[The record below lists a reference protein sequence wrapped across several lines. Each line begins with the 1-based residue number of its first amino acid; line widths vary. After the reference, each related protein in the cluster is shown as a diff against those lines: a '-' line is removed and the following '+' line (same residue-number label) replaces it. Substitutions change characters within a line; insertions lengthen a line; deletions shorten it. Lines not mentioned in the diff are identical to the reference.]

1 MIAES
6 IETESRPQIS
16 LWTIFT
22 SYFIV
27 GLTAFGMAILQK
39 LKALVM
45 DNHWLSE
52 EEMNE
57 GLAMVQLYPGPLM
70 VDFSAYVGYKLRGV
84 MGAILATTGFI
95 LPSFVLMSVLSA
107 FYFAAGN
114 LPWVHP
120 LFLGLEA
127 LVVGILFNVTLEMG
141 GRNIQSRT
149 QAVIMLLAFAALLF
163 KVNAV
168 LIVLV
173 ALALGAWLIR
183 PWLARG
189 KWLGQANPPQ
199 RWNLSPQNGGQAIG
213 AVVVVILAV
222 VAFSWSLKS
231 EIGGLA
237 LSLFKI
243 GSVAFGNGSAIIPL
257 IQAET
262 VDAHH
267 WLTLSQFADGIAL
280 GQITPGPFLITATF
294 IGYKLAGFWGGLLA
308 TFAIFS
314 PSFAM
319 TLVFTEIFAR
329 IRNLK
334 AVRGALAGVMASFVG
349 LLAVVLLQ
357 LGGVALTSPAS
368 LALAGGS
375 VYRRALLQDRHP
387 VGFSWRGNDLGRPA
401 GPGAGIA
408 GGSHETISGI
418 CARRRRRARRSAS
431 WGTTR
436 PARA

>member
-1 MIAES
+1 MEVNS
-6 IETESRPQIS
+6 PNTSETQTPPQIS
-16 LWTIFT
+16 LWTIFK

-27 GLTAFGMAILQK
+27 GLTAFGMSILQK

-45 DNHWLSE
+45 DNAWLSE
-52 EEMNE
+52 EEMNA
-57 GLAMVQLYPGPLM
+57 GLALVQLYPGPIM
-70 VDFSAYVGYKLRGV
+70 VDFTAYVGYKLRGV
-84 MGAILATTGFI
+84 IGAILATIGFI

-114 LPWVHP
+114 LPRVHS

-127 LVVGILFNVTLEMG
+127 LVVGILLNVTLDMG
-141 GRNIQSRT
+141 GRNIQQRI

-168 LIVLV
+168 LIILV

-183 PWLARG
+183 PEAG
-189 KWLGQANPPQ
+189 KNNGAGKPSPKVEPVSMK
-199 RWNLSPQNGGQAIG
+199 RWAGIS

-231 EIGGLA
+231 DIGGLA
-237 LSLFKI
+237 LSLFKV
-243 GSVAFGNGSAIIPL
+243 GSVAFGNGSTIIPL
-257 IQAET
+257 IQSET
-262 VDAHH
+262 VDTHH
-267 WLTLSQFADGIAL
+267 WMTLSQFADGVAL

-319 TLVFTEIFAR
+319 TLFFTEIFAR
-329 IRNLK
+329 IRDLK
-334 AVRGALAGVMASFVG
+334 PVRGALAGVMASFVG

-357 LGGVALTSPAS
+357 LGGLALTTPA
-368 LALAGGS
+368 AFTLAGGAFIA
-375 VYRRALLQDRHP
+375 VRWFKVDILWVFLGGVAL
-387 VGFSWRGNDLGRPA
+387 W
-401 GPGAGIA
+401 
-408 GGSHETISGI
+408 GGLLAFGLV
-418 CARRRRRARRSAS
+418 
-431 WGTTR
+431 
-436 PARA
+436 

>member
-1 MIAES
+1 MVA
-6 IETESRPQIS
+6 TEAKIVEVPSRPQVS
-16 LWTIFT
+16 LLTIFS
-22 SYFIV
+22 SYFLV

-52 EEMNE
+52 EEMND

-70 VDFSAYVGYKLRGV
+70 VDFTAYVGYKLRGV
-84 MGAILATTGFI
+84 LGAILATTGFI

-107 FYFAAGN
+107 FYFSAGN

-127 LVVGILFNVTLEMG
+127 LVVGVLLNVTLEMG
-141 GRNIQSRT
+141 GRNIQQPT
-149 QAVIMLLAFAALLF
+149 QAIIILLAFVALLF
-163 KVNAV
+163 KLNAV

-173 ALALGAWLIR
+173 ALAFGAWLIR
-183 PWLARG
+183 PIPGAG
-189 KWLGQANPPQ
+189 KN
-199 RWNLSPQNGGQAIG
+199 IG
-213 AVVVVILAV
+213 AGKPTPKVEPASAKRWAGIGVVVAVILV
-222 VAFSWSLKS
+222 VAGFSWSLKS

-237 LSLFKI
+237 WSLFKI
-243 GSVAFGNGSAIIPL
+243 GSVAFGNGTAIIPL
-257 IQAET
+257 IQSEA

-267 WLTLSQFADGIAL
+267 WMSLGQFADGIAL

-319 TLVFTEIFAR
+319 TLVFTEVFAR
-329 IRNLK
+329 VRNLK

-357 LGGVALTSPAS
+357 LGGVALKSPATF
-368 LALAGGS
+368 ALAGAAFTAVRWFKIDILWVFLGGLA
-375 VYRRALLQDRHP
+375 VWGGLLALGL
-387 VGFSWRGNDLGRPA
+387 A
-401 GPGAGIA
+401 
-408 GGSHETISGI
+408 
-418 CARRRRRARRSAS
+418 
-431 WGTTR
+431 
-436 PARA
+436 

>member
-1 MIAES
+1 MCCGAAVLGALQPEMDKMEPNS
-6 IETESRPQIS
+6 LSTSEVQPRPRIS
-16 LWTIFT
+16 LWTIFI

-27 GLTAFGMAILQK
+27 GLTAFGWAIIQK
-39 LKALVM
+39 LKVLVM

-84 MGAILATTGFI
+84 IGAILATTGFI

-120 LFLGLEA
+120 LFVGLEA

-141 GRNIQSRT
+141 GRNIQNRT

-163 KVNAV
+163 KVNSI
-168 LIVLV
+168 LIVLA

-183 PWLARG
+183 PATGAG
-189 KWLGQANPPQ
+189 KPAGAGKPTPKVEPFSAK
-199 RWNLSPQNGGQAIG
+199 RWAGIG
-213 AVVVVILAV
+213 AVVAAILVVVWL
-222 VAFSWSLKS
+222 SWHLKS
-231 EIGGLA
+231 DLGGLA

-243 GSVAFGNGSAIIPL
+243 GSVAFGNGTTIIPL
-257 IQAET
+257 IQSEAVE
-262 VDAHH
+262 AHQ
-267 WLTLSQFADGIAL
+267 WLTMGQFADGIAL

-294 IGYKLAGFWGGLLA
+294 VGYKLGGFWGGLLA

-319 TLVFTEIFAR
+319 TLVFTEVFAR

-334 AVRGALAGVMASFVG
+334 AVCGALAGVMASFVG

-357 LGGVALTSPAS
+357 LGGVALTGPAAF
-368 LALAGGS
+368 ALAGAAFVAVRWFKIDILWVFLGGLA
-375 VYRRALLQDRHP
+375 VWGGLLALGL
-387 VGFSWRGNDLGRPA
+387 V
-401 GPGAGIA
+401 
-408 GGSHETISGI
+408 
-418 CARRRRRARRSAS
+418 
-431 WGTTR
+431 
-436 PARA
+436 

>member
-1 MIAES
+1 MTAEL
-6 IETESRPQIS
+6 IETEARPQVS
-16 LWTIFT
+16 LWTIFI

-45 DNHWLSE
+45 DHAWLNE
-52 EEMNE
+52 DEMND

-70 VDFSAYVGYKLRGV
+70 VDFTAYVGYKLRGV
-84 MGAILATTGFI
+84 MGAVLATIGFI

-107 FYFAAGN
+107 FYFAAGS
-114 LPWVHP
+114 LPWVHS

-127 LVVGILFNVTLEMG
+127 LVVGVLLNVTLEMG
-141 GRNIQSRT
+141 GRNLQTRT

-163 KVNAV
+163 KLNAI

-173 ALALGAWLIR
+173 ALGLGAWLIR
-183 PWLARG
+183 PQTG
-189 KWLGQANPPQ
+189 KKLKAGKPQ
-199 RWNLSPQNGGQAIG
+199 KAESASLRQWAGIG
-213 AVVVVILAV
+213 VVTAVILAV
-222 VAFSWSLKS
+222 VVFSWSLKS

-257 IQAET
+257 IQTET
-262 VDAHH
+262 VDVHH
-267 WLTLSQFADGIAL
+267 WMSLSQFADGIAL

-319 TLVFTEIFAR
+319 TLVFTEVFAHLK
-329 IRNLK
+329 NL
-334 AVRGALAGVMASFVG
+334 APVRGALMGVMASFVG

-357 LGGVALTSPAS
+357 LGGVALTTPAA
-368 LALAGGS
+368 LALAAAAFVAVRWFKVDILWVFLGG
-375 VYRRALLQDRHP
+375 VALWGGLLV
-387 VGFSWRGNDLGRPA
+387 VGW
-401 GPGAGIA
+401 I
-408 GGSHETISGI
+408 
-418 CARRRRRARRSAS
+418 
-431 WGTTR
+431 
-436 PARA
+436 

>member
-1 MIAES
+1 MTIEL
-6 IETESRPQIS
+6 IETHPRPQVS

-45 DNHWLSE
+45 DNKWLSE
-52 EEMNE
+52 EEMND

-70 VDFSAYVGYKLRGV
+70 VDFAAYVGYKLRGV
-84 MGAILATTGFI
+84 LGATLATLGFI
-95 LPSFVLMSVLSA
+95 LPSFFLMSVLSA
-107 FYFAAGN
+107 LYFAAGN
-114 LPWVHP
+114 LPWVKP
-120 LFLGLEA
+120 LFIGLEA
-127 LVVGILFNVTLEMG
+127 LVVGVLFNVTLEMG
-141 GRNIQSRT
+141 GRNIQTRT
-149 QAVIMLLAFAALLF
+149 QAVIMLLAFAALLL
-163 KVNAV
+163 KLNAV

-183 PWLARG
+183 PEAG
-189 KWLGQANPPQ
+189 KNNGAGKPSSKVEPFSAK
-199 RWNLSPQNGGQAIG
+199 RWAGIS
-213 AVVVVILAV
+213 AVVAVILAV
-222 VAFSWSLKS
+222 AVFSWSLKS

-237 LSLFKI
+237 LSLLKI

-257 IQAET
+257 IQSET
-262 VDAHH
+262 VEAHQ
-267 WLTLSQFADGIAL
+267 WMTLSQFADGVAL

-319 TLVFTEIFAR
+319 TLVFTEVFAR

-334 AVRGALAGVMASFVG
+334 PVRGALAGVMASFVG

-357 LGGVALTSPAS
+357 LGGVALTQPAAF
-368 LALAGGS
+368 ALAGAAF
-375 VYRRALLQDRHP
+375 VAVRWFKVDILWVF
-387 VGFSWRGNDLGRPA
+387 VG
-401 GPGAGIA
+401 GIA
-408 GGSHETISGI
+408 MWGGLLVLGLV
-418 CARRRRRARRSAS
+418 
-431 WGTTR
+431 
-436 PARA
+436 

>member
-1 MIAES
+1 MAHPCLKWIIMETNSPS
-6 IETESRPQIS
+6 IPEVQPLPQIS

-22 SYFIV
+22 SFFVV
-27 GLTAFGMAILQK
+27 GLTGFGMAILQK
-39 LKALVM
+39 LKALAT

-52 EEMNE
+52 DEMNE

-84 MGAILATTGFI
+84 IGAILATIAFI
-95 LPSFVLMSVLSA
+95 LPSFVLMTALSA

-120 LFLGLEA
+120 LFVGLEA

-141 GRNIQSRT
+141 WRNIQNRT
-149 QAVIMLLAFAALLF
+149 QAVIMLLAFGALLF
-163 KVNAV
+163 KVNAIV
-168 LIVLV
+168 IVLV
-173 ALALGAWLIR
+173 ALALGAWLIC
-183 PWLARG
+183 PAAGAG
-189 KWLGQANPPQ
+189 KMAGEEKPTTLKVKPVSAK
-199 RWNLSPQNGGQAIG
+199 RWVGIG
-213 AVVVVILAV
+213 AVAAAILVVVV
-222 VAFSWSLKS
+222 FSWSLKT
-231 EIGGLA
+231 EMGGLA

-243 GSVAFGNGSAIIPL
+243 GSVAFGSGSAIIPL

-267 WLTLSQFADGIAL
+267 WISLSQFADGIAL

-294 IGYKLAGFWGGLLA
+294 IGYKLAGFWGGMLA

-319 TLVFTEIFAR
+319 TLVFTEVFAR

-349 LLAVVLLQ
+349 LLVVVLLQ
-357 LGGVALTSPAS
+357 LGGVALTGPAAF
-368 LALAGGS
+368 ALAGAAFVTVRWFKIDILWVFLGGL
-375 VYRRALLQDRHP
+375 VVWGGLL
-387 VGFSWRGNDLGRPA
+387 VFGLV
-401 GPGAGIA
+401 
-408 GGSHETISGI
+408 
-418 CARRRRRARRSAS
+418 
-431 WGTTR
+431 
-436 PARA
+436 

>member
-1 MIAES
+1 MVA
-6 IETESRPQIS
+6 TEAKIVEVPSRPQVS
-16 LWTIFT
+16 LLTIFS
-22 SYFIV
+22 SYFLV

-52 EEMNE
+52 EEMND

-70 VDFSAYVGYKLRGV
+70 VDFTAYVGYKLRGV
-84 MGAILATTGFI
+84 LGAILATTGFI

-107 FYFAAGN
+107 FYFSAGN
-114 LPWVHP
+114 LLWVHP

-127 LVVGILFNVTLEMG
+127 LVVGVLLNVTLDMG
-141 GRNIQSRT
+141 ERNLQTRT
-149 QAVIMLLAFAALLF
+149 QAVIMALAFAALLL
-163 KVNAV
+163 KLNAI

-183 PWLARG
+183 PQAG
-189 KWLGQANPPQ
+189 KKSGAGRQAQ
-199 RWNLSPQNGGQAIG
+199 AGADSPKQWAGIA
-213 AVVVVILAV
+213 AVVAVILAV
-222 VAFSWSLKS
+222 VVFAWGLKS

-257 IQAET
+257 IQSET

-267 WLTLSQFADGIAL
+267 WMSLSQFADGVAL

-308 TFAIFS
+308 TFAMFS

-319 TLVFTEIFAR
+319 TLAFTKVFTHVK
-329 IRNLK
+329 NL
-334 AVRGALAGVMASFVG
+334 APVRGALMGVMASFVG

-357 LGGVALTSPAS
+357 LGGVALTTPAA
-368 LALAGGS
+368 LALAGAAFTA
-375 VYRRALLQDRHP
+375 VRWFKIDILW
-387 VGFSWRGNDLGRPA
+387 VFLG
-401 GPGAGIA
+401 GIA
-408 GGSHETISGI
+408 LWGGLLAMGLV
-418 CARRRRRARRSAS
+418 
-431 WGTTR
+431 
-436 PARA
+436 

>member
-1 MIAES
+1 MTAES
-6 IETESRPQIS
+6 IETERRPQIS

-22 SYFIV
+22 AYLIV

-45 DNHWLSE
+45 DNQWLSE
-52 EEMNE
+52 EEMND

-84 MGAILATTGFI
+84 LGAILATIGFI
-95 LPSFVLMSVLSA
+95 LPSFVLMSILSA
-107 FYFAAGN
+107 LYFAAGE

-120 LFLGLEA
+120 LFVGLEA
-127 LVVGILFNVTLEMG
+127 LVVGVLLNVTLEMG
-141 GRNIQSRT
+141 GRNIQQRT
-149 QAVIMLLAFAALLF
+149 QAVIMLLAFGALLF

-173 ALALGAWLIR
+173 ALGLGAWLIR
-183 PWLARG
+183 PQPGVEKNAGAG
-189 KWLGQANPPQ
+189 KPSPKVEPFSAK
-199 RWNLSPQNGGQAIG
+199 RWAGIG
-213 AVVVVILAV
+213 AVVAVIVAV

-231 EIGGLA
+231 AIGGLA

-243 GSVAFGNGSAIIPL
+243 GAVAFGNGSAIIPL
-257 IQAET
+257 IQYEAVE
-262 VDAHH
+262 AHP
-267 WLTLSQFADGIAL
+267 WMSLSQFADGIAL

-319 TLVFTEIFAR
+319 TLVFTEVFAR

-334 AVRGALAGVMASFVG
+334 AVRGALMGVMASFVG

-357 LGGVALTSPAS
+357 LGGVALTSPAAF
-368 LALAGGS
+368 ALAGAAFIAVRWFKVDILWVFLGGLAVWGGLLVFS
-375 VYRRALLQDRHP
+375 VP
-387 VGFSWRGNDLGRPA
+387 V
-401 GPGAGIA
+401 
-408 GGSHETISGI
+408 
-418 CARRRRRARRSAS
+418 
-431 WGTTR
+431 
-436 PARA
+436 

>member
-1 MIAES
+1 MTAVLS
-6 IETESRPQIS
+6 ETEPRPKIS
-16 LWTIFT
+16 LWSIFT

-27 GLTAFGMAILQK
+27 GLTAFGMSILQK

-45 DNHWLSE
+45 DKAWLSE

-84 MGAILATTGFI
+84 IGATLATLGFI
-95 LPSFVLMSVLSA
+95 LPSFILMSMLSA
-107 FYFAAGN
+107 FYFGAGN

-120 LFLGLEA
+120 LFVGLEA
-127 LVVGILFNVTLEMG
+127 LVIGVLFNVTLEMG
-141 GRNIQSRT
+141 GRNIQNRT
-149 QAVIMLLAFAALLF
+149 QAVIFLMAFGAQLF
-163 KVNAV
+163 KINTV
-168 LIVLV
+168 LIVLA

-183 PWLARG
+183 PSAG
-189 KWLGQANPPQ
+189 KNAGAGKPSPKAEPLSEK
-199 RWNLSPQNGGQAIG
+199 RWAGIG
-213 AVVVVILAV
+213 VVVVIILAV

-243 GSVAFGNGSAIIPL
+243 GSVAFGNGSTIIPL
-257 IQAET
+257 IQSEAVET
-262 VDAHH
+262 HH
-267 WLTLSQFADGIAL
+267 WMSLSQFADGIAL

-314 PSFAM
+314 PTFAM
-319 TLVFTEIFAR
+319 TLIFTEVFAR

-334 AVRGALAGVMASFVG
+334 AVRGALAGVMASFIG

-357 LGGVALTSPAS
+357 LGGVALTSPA
-368 LALAGGS
+368 ALVMACAAFAAVRWFKLDILWVFLGGL
-375 VYRRALLQDRHP
+375 VMWGGLL
-387 VGFSWRGNDLGRPA
+387 VLGLV
-401 GPGAGIA
+401 
-408 GGSHETISGI
+408 
-418 CARRRRRARRSAS
+418 
-431 WGTTR
+431 
-436 PARA
+436 